1 MLTKVIRILD
11 ININMDKFYMSIF
24 VYILESRNV
33 ILENEKIE
41 QLKDVL
47 EKEIAEQTEYILS
60 NGFNSIYGYDSLT
73 KLSKSLSALASI
85 STIEAEEK
93 SKLAYDVILNQT
105 KNIDFSNIDM
115 NSMKDMVK
123 ALNKNI

>member
-1 MLTKVIRILD
+1 M
-11 ININMDKFYMSIF
+11 
-24 VYILESRNV
+24 
-33 ILENEKIE
+33 ENEKIE

-115 NSMKDMVK
+115 NSVKDMVK

>member
-1 MLTKVIRILD
+1 M
-11 ININMDKFYMSIF
+11 
-24 VYILESRNV
+24 
-33 ILENEKIE
+33 ENEKIE
-41 QLKDVL
+41 QLKEVL

>member
-1 MLTKVIRILD
+1 M
-11 ININMDKFYMSIF
+11 
-24 VYILESRNV
+24 
-33 ILENEKIE
+33 ENEKIE
-41 QLKDVL
+41 QLKEIL

-73 KLSKSLSALASI
+73 KLNKGLNAIASI

-105 KNIDFSNIDM
+105 KNMDFSNIDM
-115 NSMKDMVK
+115 NSMKDMFK
-123 ALNKNI
+123 KFNKNI